1 MNKKLIVAFMATIIA
16 IPTTAQAALKS
27 EAPVLIPT
35 LAILD
40 TGLNTSLPIFKDK
53 IAYEVCIL
61 EWNSCPNGTS
71 FMEGTGSSV
80 LPLSILST
88 SNFNHGT
95 QMASIAINENPNMK
109 IVFIRIIGNTAT
121 GGRQLSGP
129 RSISAALKWVYD
141 NKDKYNIQ
149 AVSMS
154 QGHHNLLNLFSYC
167 PTNGSVDLQ
176 IRNLKSIGVPSF
188 FAAGNGYDYK
198 RVDWPA
204 CQPYAIAIGATTS
217 YGDIESYSNV
227 DLNQTSFYA
236 KGSARVVFPSG
247 SEGNASGTSVSTQIA
262 AAQWVKVK
270 SAKPLLSYDEI
281 YALLKNTGTPT
292 KNSKIKSG
300 ILINIGAAIN
310 G

>member
-1 MNKKLIVAFMATIIA
+1 MNKKLMVAFIATAIA

-27 EAPVLIPT
+27 EVTVSIPS

-40 TGLNTSLPIFKDK
+40 TALDTSLPVFKDK

-71 FMEGTGSSV
+71 FMEGTGSTV
-80 LPLSILST
+80 LSNNILVT

-95 QMASIAINENPNMK
+95 QMASAALAENPSMK
-109 IVFIRIIGNTAT
+109 IVFVRIIGNTGT

-129 RSISAALKWVYD
+129 RTISKALQWVYD
-141 NKDKYNIQ
+141 NQGKYNIQ

-154 QGHHNLLNLFSYC
+154 QGHHNLLNMASYC
-167 PTNGSVDLQ
+167 PINGSVETQ
-176 IRNLKSIGVPSF
+176 IQNLKSVGLPVF
-188 FAAGNGYDYK
+188 FATGNGYDYK
-198 RVDWPA
+198 RIDWPS
-204 CQPYAIAIGATTS
+204 CHPDSIAIGATGS

-227 DLNQTSFYA
+227 DLNLTDFYA
-236 KGSARVVFPSG
+236 KGSARVFVPG
-247 SEGNASGTSVSTQIA
+247 GGQANATGTSVSTQIA

-270 SAKPLLSYDEI
+270 QAKPFLSYQEI
-281 YALLKNTGTPT
+281 YSLLKNTGTPT

>member
-1 MNKKLIVAFMATIIA
+1 MNKKLMVAFIATAIA

-27 EAPVLIPT
+27 EVTVSIPS

-40 TGLNTSLPIFKDK
+40 TALDTSLPVFNDK

-71 FMEGTGSSV
+71 FMEGTGSTV
-80 LPLSILST
+80 LPKNILVT

-95 QMASIAINENPNMK
+95 QMASAALAENPNMK
-109 IVFIRIIGNTAT
+109 IVFVRIIGNTGT

-129 RSISAALKWVYD
+129 RTISKALQWVYD
-141 NKDKYNIQ
+141 NQGKYNIQ

-154 QGHHNLLNLFSYC
+154 QGHHNLLNMASYC
-167 PTNGSVDLQ
+167 PINGSVETQ
-176 IRNLKSIGVPSF
+176 IQNLKSIGLPVF
-188 FAAGNGYDYK
+188 FATGNGYDYK
-198 RVDWPA
+198 RIDWPA
-204 CQPYAIAIGATTS
+204 CHPESIAIGATGS

-227 DLNQTSFYA
+227 DLNLTDFYA
-236 KGSARVVFPSG
+236 KGSARVFLPG
-247 SEGNASGTSVSTQIA
+247 GGQANAAGTSVSTQIA

-270 SAKPLLSYDEI
+270 QAKPLLSYQEI
-281 YALLKNTGTPT
+281 YSLLKNTGTPT